1 MPPTAF
7 PPGVAPD
14 NPAEM
19 PRPDDLT
26 IAKTAVTETS
36 LPHPV
41 LTRDPIRPETQVLPI
56 SRLARA
62 ELLEVGPQKR
72 VPRAGPSLPAKP
84 LAADPGPNPPDPALA
99 PRADP
104 GPSPGALLLHPVAL
118 APPHDPRPL
127 VAPPPHV
134 APVLAQLAQAAA
146 AVRPGM
152 TELRLSPEELG
163 AVRIDLRTEGDQA
176 ILTLSAERPDTLD
189 LMRRHADR
197 LVSDLR
203 AAGFQQLD
211 LSFGRW
217 AGQGQPQGGQ
227 PGWQPGQAMAPP
239 ADAPPAPR
247 AADPPLAPSR
257 PPIGGANSLYLRI

>member
-227 PGWQPGQAMAPP
+227 PGQAMAPP